1 MLPSNQTGNGLKRQM
16 KVKLPYGPNEEITTF
31 KDYVGGKIKCKIEMI
46 DIIRSQSG
54 YCQLG

>member
-1 MLPSNQTGNGLKRQM
+1 M

-46 DIIRSQSG
+46 DIMRSQSG